1 MPRRSN
7 GIDVS
12 EWQGKINW
20 RKVAESGIEYAY
32 IRACVGS
39 RFVDSQCHRNHIEAK
54 RNRIKTILR
63 RAALIRRADRRGFL
77 RGQ

>member
-20 RKVAESGIEYAY
+20 RKVAESGIEYA
-32 IRACVGS
+32 
-39 RFVDSQCHRNHIEAK
+39 
-54 RNRIKTILR
+54 
-63 RAALIRRADRRGFL
+63 
-77 RGQ
+77 